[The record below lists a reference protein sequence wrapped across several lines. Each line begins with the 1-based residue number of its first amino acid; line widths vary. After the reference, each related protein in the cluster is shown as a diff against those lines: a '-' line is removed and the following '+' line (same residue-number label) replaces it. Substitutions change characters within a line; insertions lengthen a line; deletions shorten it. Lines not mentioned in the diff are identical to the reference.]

1 LLEKSNELLSL
12 VHSRE
17 PELLKIGVGGVHN
30 KESFD
35 MKFEKGAFLSTN
47 LYKLYLSRPE
57 NYQKIIELEFFME
70 LLISL
75 FVILFLVGAI
85 SFLKPSKKM
94 KALSEVRMSAAK
106 EGFKIGSTN
115 ELRKKFKNW
124 SPQVAIYQIKNSS
137 NHKNLHYL
145 KIENKLKLYEP
156 ISFKYEKQFQIVEEN
171 ISKLPSSVLEII
183 FYQSNIAIVWNEM
196 LGIKELLK
204 IKEALQKI

>member
-1 LLEKSNELLSL
+1 
-12 VHSRE
+12 
-17 PELLKIGVGGVHN
+17 
-30 KESFD
+30 
-35 MKFEKGAFLSTN
+35 
-47 LYKLYLSRPE
+47 
-57 NYQKIIELEFFME
+57 ME
-70 LLISL
+70 LFISL

-137 NHKNLHYL
+137 DHKNLHYL
-145 KIENKLKLYEP
+145 RIENKLKLYEP
-156 ISFKYEKQFQIVEEN
+156 ISFKYDNQFQIVEEK
-171 ISKLPSSVLEII
+171 ISQLPSSVLEII

-196 LGIKELLK
+196 LGIRELLE
-204 IKEALQKI
+204 IKEAVLKI

>member
-1 LLEKSNELLSL
+1 
-12 VHSRE
+12 
-17 PELLKIGVGGVHN
+17 
-30 KESFD
+30 
-35 MKFEKGAFLSTN
+35 
-47 LYKLYLSRPE
+47 
-57 NYQKIIELEFFME
+57 ME
-70 LLISL
+70 LFISL

-94 KALSEVRMSAAK
+94 QALSEVRMSAVK

-124 SPQVAIYQIKNSS
+124 SPQVAIYQIKNTS

-145 KIENKLKLYEP
+145 RIENKLELYQP
-156 ISFKYEKQFQIVEEN
+156 ISFKYEKQFQIVEEK

-196 LGIKELLK
+196 LGIRELLE
-204 IKEALQKI
+204 IKEAVLKI

>member
-1 LLEKSNELLSL
+1 
-12 VHSRE
+12 
-17 PELLKIGVGGVHN
+17 
-30 KESFD
+30 
-35 MKFEKGAFLSTN
+35 
-47 LYKLYLSRPE
+47 
-57 NYQKIIELEFFME
+57 ME
-70 LLISL
+70 LFISL

-94 KALSEVRMSAAK
+94 KALSVVRMSAAK

-156 ISFKYEKQFQIVEEN
+156 ISFKYDNQFQIVEEK
-171 ISKLPSSVLEII
+171 ISQLPSSVLEII
-183 FYQSNIAIVWNEM
+183 FYQYNIAIF
-196 LGIKELLK
+196 
-204 IKEALQKI
+204 

>member
-1 LLEKSNELLSL
+1 
-12 VHSRE
+12 
-17 PELLKIGVGGVHN
+17 
-30 KESFD
+30 
-35 MKFEKGAFLSTN
+35 
-47 LYKLYLSRPE
+47 
-57 NYQKIIELEFFME
+57 ME

-94 KALSEVRMSAAK
+94 KALSQVRMSAAK

-124 SPQVAIYQIKNSS
+124 SPQVAIYQIKNTSD
-137 NHKNLHYL
+137 HKNLHYL
-145 KIENKLKLYEP
+145 RIKNELKLYEP
-156 ISFKYEKQFQIVEEN
+156 ISFKYEKQFQIVEEK

-196 LGIKELLK
+196 LGIEELLK
-204 IKEALQKI
+204 IKNAVLEI

>member
-1 LLEKSNELLSL
+1 
-12 VHSRE
+12 
-17 PELLKIGVGGVHN
+17 
-30 KESFD
+30 
-35 MKFEKGAFLSTN
+35 
-47 LYKLYLSRPE
+47 
-57 NYQKIIELEFFME
+57 ME
-70 LLISL
+70 LFISL

-156 ISFKYEKQFQIVEEN
+156 ISFKYDNQFQIVVEK
-171 ISKLPSSVLEII
+171 ISQLPSSVLEII

-196 LGIKELLK
+196 LGIRELLE
-204 IKEALQKI
+204 IKEAVLKI

>member
-1 LLEKSNELLSL
+1 
-12 VHSRE
+12 
-17 PELLKIGVGGVHN
+17 
-30 KESFD
+30 
-35 MKFEKGAFLSTN
+35 
-47 LYKLYLSRPE
+47 
-57 NYQKIIELEFFME
+57 ME
-70 LLISL
+70 LFISL

-115 ELRKKFKNW
+115 ELRQKFKNW
-124 SPQVAIYQIKNSS
+124 SPQVAIYQIKNTS

-156 ISFKYEKQFQIVEEN
+156 ISFKYDNQFQIVEEK
-171 ISKLPSSVLEII
+171 ISQLPSSVLEII

-196 LGIKELLK
+196 LGIRELLE
-204 IKEALQKI
+204 IKEAVLKI

>member
-1 LLEKSNELLSL
+1 
-12 VHSRE
+12 
-17 PELLKIGVGGVHN
+17 
-30 KESFD
+30 
-35 MKFEKGAFLSTN
+35 
-47 LYKLYLSRPE
+47 
-57 NYQKIIELEFFME
+57 ME
-70 LLISL
+70 LFISL

-94 KALSEVRMSAAK
+94 KVLSEVRMSAAK

-156 ISFKYEKQFQIVEEN
+156 ISFKYDNQFQIVEEK
-171 ISKLPSSVLEII
+171 ISQLPSSVLEII

-204 IKEALQKI
+204 IKEAVLKI

>member
-1 LLEKSNELLSL
+1 
-12 VHSRE
+12 
-17 PELLKIGVGGVHN
+17 
-30 KESFD
+30 
-35 MKFEKGAFLSTN
+35 
-47 LYKLYLSRPE
+47 
-57 NYQKIIELEFFME
+57 ME
-70 LLISL
+70 LFISL

-156 ISFKYEKQFQIVEEN
+156 ISFKYDNQFQIVEEK
-171 ISKLPSSVLEII
+171 ISQLPSSVLEII

-196 LGIKELLK
+196 LGIRELLK
-204 IKEALQKI
+204 IKEAVLKI